1 METTENKVSM
11 AMEIADYASELK
23 DIFERLNVLT
33 DDISR
38 QFYETGR
45 FKTERAQRWMEYDF
59 TLIRVK
65 SDIIGRYV
73 NDGCESIT
81 KLSHLAKDIYNM
93 ICAEAQQEE
102 NTKNELAE
110 NFGKLE

>member
-1 METTENKVSM
+1 METTENNVSM

-23 DIFERLNVLT
+23 DIFERLDVLT

-38 QFYETGR
+38 QFYETMSY
-45 FKTERAQRWMEYDF
+45 KTDRARRWIEYDC

-73 NDGCESIT
+73 NDGCETIT
-81 KLSHLAKDIYNM
+81 KLSRLANNMYNL
-93 ICAEAQQEE
+93 ISEEVQQEE
-102 NTKNELAE
+102 NKKNELAE